1 MAMTTDKKL
10 LVALGVL
17 LLLGGGLVLQ
27 RRAAEREERAYSYQA
42 QSAGFP
48 QIALVEEQTKTVD
61 KITIQK
67 PATGDGG
74 APETFVFEKR
84 GEDWAL
90 SAPMAAKANRTN
102 VESLLKNVG
111 ELKITESLSNSKDS
125 YAEYDLTDDKALH
138 VVMHQGDKVALDLYF
153 GEGGSR
159 GQMLRVGDKTG
170 VYAVKGYSSYLYSR
184 DIKGWRDLSVV
195 KFDDTQVEKV
205 SIQNEKGVFEFER
218 VEKPGGTV
226 AMPAADAGTEP
237 KVEKIWTGRFGKTA
251 AALAAIPEF
260 EPARVDDL
268 LRAYK
273 SLNALDFARTEQP
286 ADVGL
291 TSPLATVT
299 FTLADG
305 AKKVVHFGKTNATN
319 NRWVSPEGSSELF
332 TITQYASDWVMAE
345 PSKYAK
351 KKDDKKPADSPQ
363 GDE

>member
-27 RRAAEREERAYSYQA
+27 RRAQEREEKAYSYQA

-48 QIALVEEQTKTVD
+48 QIALVEEQTKAVD
-61 KITIQK
+61 KITITK

-74 APETFVFEKR
+74 AAETFVLAKR
-84 GEDWAL
+84 GEEWEL
-90 SAPMAAKANRTN
+90 SAPMTAKANRAN
-102 VESLLKNVG
+102 IDSLLKNLG
-111 ELKITESLSNSKDS
+111 ELKISESVSTSQDS
-125 YAEYDLTDDKALH
+125 YAQYDLTDDKALRLL
-138 VVMHQGDKVALDLYF
+138 VHQGDKAVLDLYL
-153 GEGGSR
+153 GESGSR
-159 GQMLRVGDKTG
+159 GQMLRVGGKTG
-170 VYAVKGYSSYLYSR
+170 VFAVKGYSSYLYSR

-205 SIQNEKGVFEFER
+205 SIQNDKGVFEFAR
-218 VEKPGGTV
+218 VDKPGG
-226 AMPAADAGTEP
+226 AMVPAGGDAGTESKP
-237 KVEKIWTGRFGKTA
+237 ERTWTGRFGKTA
-251 AALAAIPEF
+251 EALAAIADF

-268 LRAYK
+268 VRAYK

-291 TSPLATVT
+291 ASPLATVT
-299 FTLADG
+299 FSLADG
-305 AKKVVHFGKTNATN
+305 AKKTVRFGKTNATN
-319 NRWVSPEGSSELF
+319 NRWVSPEGSSDLF

-351 KKDDKKPADSPQ
+351 KKDDKKPAD
-363 GDE
+363 DDHAHE